1 MFLSQLH
8 LQYFRNYRNQRLEF
22 TAPKTILLG
31 NNAQGKS
38 NLLEAIYLLAT
49 LKSHRVS
56 RDRELIHNDHDQ
68 AQISAYFIDKTY
80 GIELTCKLRQGGR
93 RSLAINGVTQTRQ
106 MDFLGN
112 VQVVLFSCLDLELVR
127 HTPDSRR
134 HWLDHILLQLEP
146 IYANLLQEY
155 QRVLRQRNALLK
167 SDHSQPAEWQAWN
180 SQLVQIG
187 SKIMRRRWR
196 LIARLL
202 PLAQKWHSQI
212 SGGVENIALSYA
224 PKLECDHWDS
234 AEAVQ
239 EALWQAIA
247 QKQTAELIQGTSL
260 VGPHRDE
267 VRLLIGDRPAR
278 EYGSQ
283 GQQRTLVLALKLA
296 ELELIESVV
305 GKTPILLLDDVLA
318 ELDLHRQNQL
328 LSVIGD
334 RIQTIVTTTHLA
346 SFEPSWLASAQ
357 ILQVKQG
364 VIYASDRNA

>member
-8 LQYFRNYRNQRLEF
+8 LQYFRNYRDQRLEF

-49 LKSHRVS
+49 LKSHRVN
-56 RDRELIHNDHDQ
+56 RDRDLIHTDYDQ
-68 AQISAYFIDKTY
+68 AQISAYIIDKTY
-80 GIELTCKLRQGGR
+80 GLELTCKLRQGGR
-93 RSLAINGVTQTRQ
+93 RSLAINGVTQSRQ

-112 VQVVLFSCLDLELVR
+112 VQVVLFSCLDLELIR
-127 HTPDSRR
+127 HTPDHRR
-134 HWLDHILLQLEP
+134 QWLDHILLQLEP
-146 IYANLLQEY
+146 LYASLLQEY

-167 SDHSQPAEWQAWN
+167 TDSKPPPEWQVWN
-180 SQLVQIG
+180 SQLVQTG

-196 LIARLL
+196 LIERLR

-212 SGGVENIALSYA
+212 SGGWENLAISYA
-224 PKLECDHWDS
+224 PKLQCDRWDS

-239 EALWQAIA
+239 EALWQAIE
-247 QKQTAELIQGTSL
+247 QKQSIEFIHGTSL
-260 VGPHRDE
+260 VGPHRDD
-267 VRLLIGDRPAR
+267 VQLLIGDRPAR
-278 EYGSQ
+278 EYASQ
-283 GQQRTLVLALKLA
+283 GQQRTLILALKLA
-296 ELELIESVV
+296 ELELIEAVV

-334 RIQTIVTTTHLA
+334 RIQTIVTTTHLT
-346 SFEPSWLASAQ
+346 SFEPSWLGSAQ
-357 ILQVKQG
+357 ILQVEGG